1 VLNSVAHDFIV
12 MTAHLFAGIVATA
25 HPFALGALYQ
35 LLDRQQVLLQSHIMH
50 PKLIPSGNN
59 LVDLLTTLVWT
70 MKKSVKLHIESFN
83 ETNCVCIN
91 KQKLKDRF
99 PNAS

>member
-1 VLNSVAHDFIV
+1 
-12 MTAHLFAGIVATA
+12 MTAHLFAGIVTTA

-35 LLDRQQVLLQSHIMH
+35 LLDRQQVLLMH

-70 MKKSVKLHIESFN
+70 MKKCEAAH
-83 ETNCVCIN
+83 
-91 KQKLKDRF
+91 
-99 PNAS
+99 